1 MKINFKSLAALAF
14 LTFSAIFAHAID
26 RNPYPYIVYV
36 DEGQIVKHCQ
46 KEIELFPDAQITE
59 TFPKNGIFYVT
70 TTKETI
76 SEIKMLECVGGAEA
90 RQFPAHW

>member
-1 MKINFKSLAALAF
+1 MKANFKSLAALA
-14 LTFSAIFAHAID
+14 LVTVSSIFAHAVD

-36 DEGQIVKHCQ
+36 DEGQNVKRCQ
-46 KEIELFPDAQITE
+46 KEIELFQDAQITE
-59 TFPKNGIFYVT
+59 SFPKNGVFYVT

-90 RQFPAHW
+90 QQFPAHW